1 MKRCGARKKTFHLLS
16 FICRLSPKLLPFLP
30 RLSSFSIFAMTLRE
44 RRPWSPEEDDLLRA
58 AVLKEEPGNLNPS
71 KWFAISTHVP
81 GRTNKDCR
89 KRWFARMAAD
99 IVRGVWSAD
108 EDAKLLSA
116 VEKYGTK
123 WSLVATMVH
132 TRNSDQC
139 AKRWT
144 DTLDPTID
152 RSGWTPE
159 QDHTLLDAVNEHGT
173 CWKKIVK
180 TYFPGKTGLSAKNRY
195 TSLTRIQNSS
205 RPIRRSQSTD
215 DDTSS
220 TSSDRH
226 TPFYTPPT
234 KHARAHSKPSWSH
247 SPYPR
252 RASSSTGSSSTEEH
266 YNDVNQHFPYNGYQ
280 PADPFYP
287 ADSSDYWST
296 AMQLAQIQPQGLTQY
311 PASSQSRLDEV
322 DASYYLYD
330 NTYSSMTVSPACHQR
345 QIAPFCDPTSY
356 VPSNTFT
363 TSTFGSQPFP
373 YDHRPLREDISA
385 AGHFPTRLEHPF
397 EGDHGADWGYA

>member
-1 MKRCGARKKTFHLLS
+1 MA
-16 FICRLSPKLLPFLP
+16 
-30 RLSSFSIFAMTLRE
+30 LRE
-44 RRPWSPEEDDLLRA
+44 RRPWSPEEDDLLRV
-58 AVLKEEPGNLNPS
+58 AVLKEEPGNPNPS

-108 EDAKLLSA
+108 EDTKLLSA

-152 RSGWTPE
+152 RSGWTLE
-159 QDHTLLDAVNEHGT
+159 QDRTLLDAVNEHGT

-195 TSLTRIQNSS
+195 TSLTRVQNSS
-205 RPIRRSQSTD
+205 RPPRRSQSS

-220 TSSDRH
+220 SSSHTGSDRH
-226 TPFYTPPT
+226 TPFYTHSI
-234 KHARAHSKPSWSH
+234 KHSRSHSKSSWSNSRRT
-247 SPYPR
+247 SP
-252 RASSSTGSSSTEEH
+252 AAGSPERDPSPEQLRFDE
-266 YNDVNQHFPYNGYQ
+266 HFPYHGYPQ
-280 PADPFYP
+280 VADPFYP
-287 ADSSDYWST
+287 ADSSNYWIN
-296 AMQLAQIQPQGLTQY
+296 AMQLAQIHQSHGPTQY
-311 PASSQSRLDEV
+311 IPISQSRLNEV
-322 DASYYLYD
+322 DASYYSYGD
-330 NTYSSMTVSPACHQR
+330 YPPTVMSSVRHQR
-345 QIAPFCDPTSY
+345 PLRAPIHEPVPPYDAASY
-356 VPSNTFT
+356 ALPNA
-363 TSTFGSQPFP
+363 STNSAHGSQIYA
-373 YDHRPLREDISA
+373 YDHRGCREDIS
-385 AGHFPTRLEHPF
+385 GVGIFPTRLEHLL
-397 EGDHGADWGYA
+397 EGDHSVNWGYA